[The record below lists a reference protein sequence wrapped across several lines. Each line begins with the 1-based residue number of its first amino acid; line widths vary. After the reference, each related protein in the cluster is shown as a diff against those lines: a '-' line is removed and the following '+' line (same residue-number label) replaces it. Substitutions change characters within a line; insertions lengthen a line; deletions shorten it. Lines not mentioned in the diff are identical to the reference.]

1 MPNYKRIMA
10 VVDLSA
16 ASTPIIQHTLQLAR
30 QHQAQPFVLS
40 IIDYIPGVE
49 DDQVPFLTPRQ
60 FREKTL
66 QLQTERLN
74 QLLAR
79 LGAINMEP
87 WIIASNSLTEAFLQA
102 INGWKPHL
110 VVVGSQGS
118 YRLPERVLP
127 QWVAHDP
134 PFDWL
139 TLQIQPT
146 SGWLRPFWKQRT
158 V

>member
-1 MPNYKRIMA
+1 MSNYKRIMA

-16 ASTPIIQHTLQLAR
+16 ASTPIIHRTLQLAR

-87 WIIASNSLTEAFLQA
+87 WVIASNSLTEAFLQA
-102 INGWKPHL
+102 INGWQPNL

-118 YRLPERVLP
+118 YRLSEHGLSLLATDD
-127 QWVAHDP
+127 Q

-139 TLQIQPT
+139 TVKIQPT